1 MNDAEEIKQ
10 KKLEELKQQ
19 YVQQQT
25 EEQKQLEAEAQLSA
39 LLRKI
44 LTDEART
51 RLNNVK
57 LVNRELYLKTSQ
69 TIMYLVQ
76 AKRLQGKMNEAE
88 LKELLLK
95 LSAKKEIN
103 IKRK

>member
-57 LVNRELYLKTSQ
+57 LVNKELYLKASQ
-69 TIMYLVQ
+69 AIMYLVQ
-76 AKRLQGKMNEAE
+76 AKRLQGKMSEAE

-95 LSAKKEIN
+95 LSAKKEMK